1 MYSNAV
7 QIIRSFCIANG
18 HPISTGPLKWH
29 EIEAYASVGK
39 AQYFALPNN
48 VKVSLANQFTEPT
61 YIPAQQQTYVLS
73 TYAQPVPPEWVAQI
87 EAYQADPLPG
97 S

>member
-7 QIIRSFCIANG
+7 EIVRSFCLANG

-29 EIEAYASVGK
+29 EIEAYASIGK
-39 AQYFALPNN
+39 AQYYALPNN
-48 VKVSLANQFTEPT
+48 VKLSLANQFSQPN
-61 YIPAQQQTYVLS
+61 YVPAQPQTYVEL
-73 TYAQPVPPEWVAQI
+73 TYEAPIPPAWVSQI